1 MKNRTLLAFL
11 AILLLVTSP
20 NLYSQRHTI
29 SGRIFEAR
37 TLETIPGVN
46 IFLRGTQ
53 IGTTTNNYG
62 YYSFS
67 PHEDSV
73 TIMYSFIG
81 YEPVIM
87 ELYHDRDTVIDIHLQ
102 PIKLDAFVVTAEGNT
117 PVSQE
122 NRMSVVTVPI
132 RQIQEIPALL
142 GEKDVF
148 KVLQL
153 MPGVQSG
160 GEGNSGL
167 YVRGGGPDQNLII
180 LDDALV
186 YNAFHLFGFFSV
198 FNGDALKSVEL
209 TKGGFPARYG
219 GRLSSV
225 VEMTMKDGNRKEF
238 KGETGIGLI
247 SSRLMLEGPIIK
259 DKASFI
265 VSGRRTYLDILAR
278 PLIPKGIT
286 VGYYF
291 YDLNAKVNYE
301 IDPRNR
307 VYVSGYFGRDKF
319 GIGEKTSFDEFKM
332 GLYWQNATATA
343 RWNHVFNPRIFTN
356 TSLIYSNYMLKIFME
371 EHFNK
376 ELLFDMSYVSDIE
389 DFSIKS
395 DWEYRPSPTHLIR
408 YGAIVT
414 HHTFR
419 PSAVVLKDN
428 YINHFEHTVTSIPSI
443 ESGVYVEDEMRI
455 GDKLKANA
463 GIRISHFN
471 SDKKHYINPEPR
483 LMVSYML
490 KDDLSVKG
498 SYASMSQYVHL
509 VSSTGVSL
517 PTDLWLPSTD
527 NIKPQRSQQV
537 ALGLAKDILPLGL
550 NLSLEGYYKHSTNVL
565 GYKDGASFML
575 LNIEDEPGGDFN
587 WEESVTQGQGW
598 SYGMEFFVQ
607 RRFGRFSGWLGY
619 TLSWTQLQFDE
630 VNNGEKFFAR
640 YDRRH
645 DVSLVGVYQINQSL
659 TLSGTWV
666 YGTGS
671 ALTMPSAIYPVYV
684 HYPQFEQSHMPYM
697 VTSYG
702 GKNQFRMEAYHRADI
717 GLQYKKQLE
726 RVERIWEF
734 SLYNLYNR
742 KNPYFYYLSTEYY
755 GTDVSQSETVL
766 KRVSIFPLIPSISLN
781 LKF

>member
-1 MKNRTLLAFL
+1 MTRCL
-11 AILLLVTSP
+11 ILIACCLTWMP
-20 NLYSQRHTI
+20 NSLFGQRSTI
-29 SGRIFEAR
+29 SGRVFEQES
-37 TLETIPGVN
+37 LETIPGVN
-46 IFLRGTQ
+46 IYLRGTQ
-53 IGTTTNNYG
+53 IGTTSNNYG

-67 PHEDSV
+67 PQKDSV
-73 TIMYSFIG
+73 TLVYSFVG
-81 YEPVIM
+81 YAPVV
-87 ELYHDRDTVIDIHLQ
+87 LKFFHDRDTIIDIGLT
-102 PIKLDAFVVTAEGNT
+102 PIRLETLVVTAEGNT
-117 PVSQE
+117 AVSQE
-122 NRMSVVTVPI
+122 NRMSVVSVPI

-160 GEGNSGL
+160 SEGSSGL

-186 YNAFHLFGFFSV
+186 YNAFHLFGFFSL

-225 VEMTMKDGNRKEF
+225 VEMTMKDGNRKEM
-238 KGETGIGLI
+238 KGEAGIGLI
-247 SSRLMLEGPIIK
+247 SSRLMLEGPIVK
-259 DKASFI
+259 EKSSFI

-286 VGYYF
+286 AGYYF

-307 VYVSGYFGRDKF
+307 VYLSGYFGRDKF
-319 GIGEKTSFDEFKM
+319 AIGEKTSIDEFKM
-332 GLYWQNATATA
+332 GLFWQNATATA
-343 RWNHVFNPRIFTN
+343 RWNHVFNPRLFTN

-371 EHFNK
+371 EHFRK
-376 ELLFDMSYVSDIE
+376 ELLFDMSYISDIE
-389 DFSIKS
+389 DYSLKS
-395 DWEYRPSPTHLIR
+395 DWEYRPSPAHVVRFGLLL
-408 YGAIVT
+408 T

-419 PSAVVLKDN
+419 PSAVVLRDN
-428 YINHFEHTVTSIPSI
+428 YINYFEHTVKRLPSI
-443 ESGVYVEDEMRI
+443 ESGLYIEDEMRI
-455 GDKLKANA
+455 GNKLKANA
-463 GIRISHFN
+463 GLRLSHFN
-471 SDKKHYINPEPR
+471 SNKKHYINPEPR

-498 SYASMSQYVHL
+498 SYASMTQYVHL

-517 PTDLWLPSTD
+517 PTDLWLPSTE
-527 NIKPQRSQQV
+527 NIRPQRSQQV
-537 ALGLAKDILPLGL
+537 AVGFAKDIIPHGL
-550 NLSLEGYYKHSTNVL
+550 NFSLEGYYKHSTNVL

-575 LNIEDEPGGDFN
+575 LDFEDEPGGDFN

-607 RRFGRFSGWLGY
+607 RRFGRFTGWTGY

-645 DVSLVGVYQINQSL
+645 DFSVVGVYQLSQAL

-671 ALTMPSAIYPVYV
+671 ALTMPTAVYPVYV
-684 HYPQFEQSHMPYM
+684 HYPQFEQSNYPTW

-717 GLQYKKQLE
+717 SMQYKKQLKRIE
-726 RVERIWEF
+726 RTWEF

-755 GTDVSQSETVL
+755 GTDMSQSETVL